1 MRVHLTVEQR
11 RLALRL
17 RARGLSL
24 REIGPQV
31 GCSHQGV
38 ALIVRQASRR
48 LVRADGWV
56 PGPGRLTLAD
66 REEITR
72 GVHAGESFTAIAAR
86 LGKAIST
93 VSREVAANGGRD
105 GYRAWRAHQRAR
117 EQARRPKACKL
128 ACPELAA
135 QVTSWLAEW
144 WSPVQ
149 IAARL
154 RIEHPGDP
162 MMRVS
167 HETIYQAL
175 YVQGRGELRRELARC
190 LRTGRARRRPRGR
203 DGRTGHIKDM
213 VMISERPAEAGDRA
227 VPGHWEGDLIIGKDC
242 RSAVGTLVE
251 RTTRYLMLLHLP
263 EGRDAR
269 LVEQAMRQAI
279 TALPAELA
287 RTITWDQGIEM
298 ARHAGFTTATGIPVY
313 FCDPHSPWQRGSNEN
328 TNGLLRQYLPKGTD
342 LSAHS
347 AEDLARIAA
356 SLNGR
361 PRKTLGFMT
370 PSEKLTEL
378 LAHTG

>member
-1 MRVHLTVEQR
+1 MGPHLRMEQR
-11 RLALRL
+11 QLALRL
-17 RARGLSL
+17 KARGLSL

-38 ALIVRQASRR
+38 ALVVRGASRR
-48 LVRADGWV
+48 PVRQDGWV

-66 REEITR
+66 REEITL
-72 GVHAGESFTAIAAR
+72 GLHASESFTAIAAR
-86 LGKAIST
+86 LGKAVST

-117 EQARRPKACKL
+117 DHARRPKPCKL
-128 ACPELAA
+128 ACLQLAA
-135 QVTSWLAEW
+135 RVCSWLEEW

-154 RIEHPGDP
+154 RIEFPGDP

-190 LRTGRARRRPRGR
+190 LRTGRARRRPHGR
-203 DGRTGHIKDM
+203 DGRSGHIKDM
-213 VMISERPAEAGDRA
+213 VMISERPAEAADRA
-227 VPGHWEGDLIIGKDC
+227 VPGHWEGDLIIGKGC

-263 EGRDAR
+263 EGRDAH
-269 LVEQAMRQAI
+269 LVEQAMRQEI
-279 TALPAELA
+279 TGLPAGMA

-298 ARHAGFTTATGIPVY
+298 AHHADFTIATGIPVY
-313 FCDPHSPWQRGSNEN
+313 FCDPHAPWQRGANEN

-342 LSAHS
+342 LSVHS
-347 AEDLARIAA
+347 ADDLARIAA
-356 SLNGR
+356 SLNNR
-361 PRKTLGFMT
+361 PRKTLSYMT

-378 LAHTG
+378 LAHTT